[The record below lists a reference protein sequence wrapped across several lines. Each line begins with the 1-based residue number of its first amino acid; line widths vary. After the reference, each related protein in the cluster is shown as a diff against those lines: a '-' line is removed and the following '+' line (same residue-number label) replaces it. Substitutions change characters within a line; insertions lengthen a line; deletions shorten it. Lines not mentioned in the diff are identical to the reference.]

1 MAIVACS
8 TPPGVS
14 GIAVVKISGKN
25 AIKNISTFVKD
36 SPFNEKTPL
45 SKVCFLVDKD
55 GLIFDEAVVTSYVK
69 PNSYTGENLIEISCH
84 GNPNIVSKIIDL
96 SIEGGSTLAEP
107 GEFTKTAFLNGK
119 LDLSEAES
127 VSGIIHS
134 KSITGAKA
142 GIKNLR
148 TSRKIVKIL
157 RPIIVGN
164 KDVYIKAT
172 PAESFKVDYT
182 ISYDHILL
190 DHQRLTLDY
199 FDENIYRELISNSR
213 TFGFKDDVDM
223 LLEKGLIK
231 GGSLNNAVLLDEK
244 GIVNEEEL
252 RYPDEFVRH
261 KILDFIGDIFLLGKK
276 VEGHFEIFCGGHSL
290 TQELLKTLMSDKLN
304 WKLMD
309 ENPSHIDKRSIESR
323 TEISAAI

>member
-1 MAIVACS
+1 MQRTLKKS
-8 TPPGVS
+8 FSFSGVCLHS
-14 GIAVVKISGKN
+14 GNDTSVTVHPAPANTG
-25 AIKNISTFVKD
+25 IKFKRTD
-36 SPFNEKTPL
+36 LKT
-45 SKVCFLVDKD
+45 SS
-55 GLIFDEAVVTSYVK
+55 E
-69 PNSYTGENLIEISCH
+69 E
-84 GNPNIVSKIIDL
+84 KIIDAVVENIIESQL
-96 SIEGGSTLAEP
+96 CTSIQNKYGNKVSTIEHLMSA
-107 GEFTKTAFLNGK
+107 LNGLGIDNALVDVDSDEVPI
-119 LDLSEAES
+119 LDGS
-127 VSGIIHS
+127 S
-134 KSITGAKA
+134 KIFVDLIDEA

-148 TSRKIVKIL
+148 TSRKIVRIL

-164 KDVYIKAT
+164 KDLYIKAT

>member
-1 MAIVACS
+1 MQRTLKKSFSFSGVCLHSGNDTSVAVHPAPAN
-8 TPPGVS
+8 T
-14 GIAVVKISGKN
+14 GIKFKRIDLKTTSEEKVIDAVVENI
-25 AIKNISTFVKD
+25 IKSQLCTSIQNKYGNKVST
-36 SPFNEKTPL
+36 
-45 SKVCFLVDKD
+45 
-55 GLIFDEAVVTSYVK
+55 
-69 PNSYTGENLIEISCH
+69 IEHLMS
-84 GNPNIVSKIIDL
+84 
-96 SIEGGSTLAEP
+96 A
-107 GEFTKTAFLNGK
+107 LNGLGIDNALIDIDSDEVPI
-119 LDLSEAES
+119 LDGS
-127 VSGIIHS
+127 S
-134 KSITGAKA
+134 KMFVDLIDEA
-142 GIKNLR
+142 GIKNLKIP
-148 TSRKIVKIL
+148 RKIVKIL
-157 RPIIVGN
+157 RPIIVGT
-164 KDVYIKAT
+164 KDAYIKVT
-172 PAESFKVDYT
+172 PAESLSVDYT

-199 FDENIYRELISNSR
+199 FNENIYRELISNSR

-244 GIVNEEEL
+244 GIVNQEEL

-290 TQELLKTLMSDKLN
+290 TQELLKTLVSDKSN

-309 ENPSHIDKRSIESR
+309 ENRSDLDKRSIESR

>member
-1 MAIVACS
+1 MQRTLKKS
-8 TPPGVS
+8 FSFSGVCLHS
-14 GIAVVKISGKN
+14 GNDTSVTVHPAPANTG
-25 AIKNISTFVKD
+25 IKFKRTD
-36 SPFNEKTPL
+36 LKT
-45 SKVCFLVDKD
+45 SS
-55 GLIFDEAVVTSYVK
+55 E
-69 PNSYTGENLIEISCH
+69 E
-84 GNPNIVSKIIDL
+84 KIIDAVVGNIIESQL
-96 SIEGGSTLAEP
+96 CTSIQNKYGNKVSTIEHLMSA
-107 GEFTKTAFLNGK
+107 LNGLGIDNALVDVDSDEVPI
-119 LDLSEAES
+119 LDGS
-127 VSGIIHS
+127 S
-134 KSITGAKA
+134 KIFVDLIDEA

-223 LLEKGLIK
+223 LLKKGLIK

-290 TQELLKTLMSDKLN
+290 TQELLKTLISDKLN

>member
-1 MAIVACS
+1 MQRTLKKS
-8 TPPGVS
+8 FSFSGVCLH
-14 GIAVVKISGKN
+14 SGKDTSVTVHPAPAN
-25 AIKNISTFVKD
+25 TGIKFKRTD
-36 SPFNEKTPL
+36 LKT
-45 SKVCFLVDKD
+45 SS
-55 GLIFDEAVVTSYVK
+55 E
-69 PNSYTGENLIEISCH
+69 E
-84 GNPNIVSKIIDL
+84 KIIDAVVENIIESQL
-96 SIEGGSTLAEP
+96 CTSIQNKYGNKVSTIEHLMSA
-107 GEFTKTAFLNGK
+107 LNGLGIDNALVDVDSDEVPI
-119 LDLSEAES
+119 LDGS
-127 VSGIIHS
+127 S
-134 KSITGAKA
+134 KIFVDLIDEA

>member
-1 MAIVACS
+1 MQRTLKKS
-8 TPPGVS
+8 FSFSGVCLHS
-14 GIAVVKISGKN
+14 GNDTSVTVHPAPANTG
-25 AIKNISTFVKD
+25 IKFKRTD
-36 SPFNEKTPL
+36 LKT
-45 SKVCFLVDKD
+45 SS
-55 GLIFDEAVVTSYVK
+55 E
-69 PNSYTGENLIEISCH
+69 E
-84 GNPNIVSKIIDL
+84 KIIDAVIENIIESQL
-96 SIEGGSTLAEP
+96 CTSIQNKYGNKVSTIEHLMSA
-107 GEFTKTAFLNGK
+107 LNGLGIDNALVDVDSDEVPI
-119 LDLSEAES
+119 LDGS
-127 VSGIIHS
+127 S
-134 KSITGAKA
+134 KIFVDLIDEA

>member
-1 MAIVACS
+1 MQRTLKKS
-8 TPPGVS
+8 FSFSGVCLHS
-14 GIAVVKISGKN
+14 GNDTSVTVHPAPANTG
-25 AIKNISTFVKD
+25 IKFKRTD
-36 SPFNEKTPL
+36 LKT
-45 SKVCFLVDKD
+45 SS
-55 GLIFDEAVVTSYVK
+55 E
-69 PNSYTGENLIEISCH
+69 E
-84 GNPNIVSKIIDL
+84 KIIDAVVENIIESQL
-96 SIEGGSTLAEP
+96 CTSIQNKYGNKVSTIEHLMSA
-107 GEFTKTAFLNGK
+107 LNGLGIDNALVDVDSDEVPI
-119 LDLSEAES
+119 LDGS
-127 VSGIIHS
+127 S
-134 KSITGAKA
+134 KIFVDLIDEA

-199 FDENIYRELISNSR
+199 FDENIFRELISNSR

>member
-1 MAIVACS
+1 MQRTLKKS
-8 TPPGVS
+8 FSFSGVCLHS
-14 GIAVVKISGKN
+14 GNDTSVTVHPAPANTG
-25 AIKNISTFVKD
+25 IKFKRTD
-36 SPFNEKTPL
+36 LKT
-45 SKVCFLVDKD
+45 SS
-55 GLIFDEAVVTSYVK
+55 E
-69 PNSYTGENLIEISCH
+69 E
-84 GNPNIVSKIIDL
+84 KIIDAVVENIIESQL
-96 SIEGGSTLAEP
+96 CTSIQNKYGNKVSTIEHLMSA
-107 GEFTKTAFLNGK
+107 LNGLGIDNALVDVDSDEVPI
-119 LDLSEAES
+119 LDGS
-127 VSGIIHS
+127 S
-134 KSITGAKA
+134 KIFVDLIDEA

-304 WKLMD
+304 WKMMD

>member
-1 MAIVACS
+1 MQRTLKKS
-8 TPPGVS
+8 FSFSGVCLHS
-14 GIAVVKISGKN
+14 GNDTSVTVHPAPANTG
-25 AIKNISTFVKD
+25 IKFKRTD
-36 SPFNEKTPL
+36 LKT
-45 SKVCFLVDKD
+45 SS
-55 GLIFDEAVVTSYVK
+55 E
-69 PNSYTGENLIEISCH
+69 E
-84 GNPNIVSKIIDL
+84 KIIDAVVENIIESQL
-96 SIEGGSTLAEP
+96 CTSIQNKYGNKVSTIEHLMSA
-107 GEFTKTAFLNGK
+107 LNGLGIDNALVDVDSDEVPI
-119 LDLSEAES
+119 LDGS
-127 VSGIIHS
+127 S
-134 KSITGAKA
+134 KIFVDLIDEA

-231 GGSLNNAVLLDEK
+231 GGSLNNALLLDEK

>member
-1 MAIVACS
+1 MQRTLKKS
-8 TPPGVS
+8 FSFSGVCLHS
-14 GIAVVKISGKN
+14 GNDTSVTVHPAPANTG
-25 AIKNISTFVKD
+25 IKFKRTD
-36 SPFNEKTPL
+36 LKT
-45 SKVCFLVDKD
+45 SS
-55 GLIFDEAVVTSYVK
+55 E
-69 PNSYTGENLIEISCH
+69 E
-84 GNPNIVSKIIDL
+84 KIIDAVVENIIESQL
-96 SIEGGSTLAEP
+96 CTSIQNKYGNKVSTIEHLMSA
-107 GEFTKTAFLNGK
+107 LNGLGIDNALVDVDSDEVPI
-119 LDLSEAES
+119 LDGS
-127 VSGIIHS
+127 S
-134 KSITGAKA
+134 KIFVDLIDEA

-290 TQELLKTLMSDKLN
+290 TQELLKTLISDKLN

>member
-1 MAIVACS
+1 MQRTLKKS
-8 TPPGVS
+8 FSFSGVCLHS
-14 GIAVVKISGKN
+14 GNDTSVTVHPAPANTG
-25 AIKNISTFVKD
+25 IKFKRTD
-36 SPFNEKTPL
+36 LKT
-45 SKVCFLVDKD
+45 SS
-55 GLIFDEAVVTSYVK
+55 E
-69 PNSYTGENLIEISCH
+69 E
-84 GNPNIVSKIIDL
+84 KIIDAVVENIIESQL
-96 SIEGGSTLAEP
+96 CTSIQNKYGNKVSTIEHLMSA
-107 GEFTKTAFLNGK
+107 LNGLGIDNALVDVDSDEVPI
-119 LDLSEAES
+119 LDGS
-127 VSGIIHS
+127 S
-134 KSITGAKA
+134 KIFVDLIDEA

-290 TQELLKTLMSDKLN
+290 TQELLKTLVSDKLN

>member
-1 MAIVACS
+1 MQRTLKKS
-8 TPPGVS
+8 FSFSGVCLHS
-14 GIAVVKISGKN
+14 GNDTSVTVHPAPANTG
-25 AIKNISTFVKD
+25 IKFKRTD
-36 SPFNEKTPL
+36 LKT
-45 SKVCFLVDKD
+45 SS
-55 GLIFDEAVVTSYVK
+55 E
-69 PNSYTGENLIEISCH
+69 E
-84 GNPNIVSKIIDL
+84 KIIDAVAENIIESQL
-96 SIEGGSTLAEP
+96 CTSIQNKYGNKVSTIEHLMSA
-107 GEFTKTAFLNGK
+107 LNGLGIDNALVDVDSDEVPI
-119 LDLSEAES
+119 LDGS
-127 VSGIIHS
+127 S
-134 KSITGAKA
+134 KIFVDLIDEA

-290 TQELLKTLMSDKLN
+290 TQELLKTLISDKLN